1 MFRGL
6 GLEDP
11 GLGLEGWS
19 HGFEDPGLVLEG
31 WSHGFE
37 DPGLGLKGW
46 GLGLKTL
53 ALTTSVTVTCP
64 RLADGVSEACSR
76 RLELRRLG
84 CIHVGGTGIS
94 WIFGRPDLLKAK
106 IKFSTFDAV
115 LLAQV
120 SRLSFDNTAT
130 HLDVVLDGQLS
141 RWLLSSAHVSTTYV
155 SWSQSR
161 APWLE
166 RLYILLYRLLIT
178 VGSTTATLR
187 WLEWPKCIFKNFSLC
202 RTWLFVWCLECAEVN
217 TSAQFLKI
225 YTGTLATDSFRS
237 ALKTH
242 LFAALRDD

>member
-120 SRLSFDNTAT
+120 SRLS
-130 HLDVVLDGQLS
+130 
-141 RWLLSSAHVSTTYV
+141 
-155 SWSQSR
+155 
-161 APWLE
+161 
-166 RLYILLYRLLIT
+166 LIT
-178 VGSTTATLR
+178 RPRTL
-187 WLEWPKCIFKNFSLC
+187 
-202 RTWLFVWCLECAEVN
+202 TWFLTVSCLGDCCLPLMFLQPTSAEV
-217 TSAQFLKI
+217 SQEL
-225 YTGTLATDSFRS
+225 LD
-237 ALKTH
+237 
-242 LFAALRDD
+242 